1 MWADHHVLA
10 VRNLLGALPGISDI
24 EASSTFRTVTVVY
37 DPTKIAPEAIKT
49 KLAEAGYP
57 ADGGEA
63 MAGETVYAHPDPA
76 WLALSVRETR
86 TNVVDLQ
93 MSGDFRKY

>member
-1 MWADHHVLA
+1 
-10 VRNLLGALPGISDI
+10 
-24 EASSTFRTVTVVY
+24 
-37 DPTKIAPEAIKT
+37 
-49 KLAEAGYP
+49 
-57 ADGGEA
+57 